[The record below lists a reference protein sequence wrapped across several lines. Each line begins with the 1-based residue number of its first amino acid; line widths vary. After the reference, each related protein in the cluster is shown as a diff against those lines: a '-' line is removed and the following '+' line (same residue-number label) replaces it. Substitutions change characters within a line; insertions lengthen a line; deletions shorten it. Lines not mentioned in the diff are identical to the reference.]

1 MRSSAELPVTL
12 SVLDRLIDLEPESSV
27 EYPLSR
33 EQSLRL
39 LWASVR
45 RDLEQLLN
53 SRRIAFDPDP
63 SYIELR
69 RSLYVIGVADFATFS
84 LTEASEQTRLLR
96 HIQTVIRQFEPRLA
110 NVRLS
115 QLDDLAKTK
124 QLSFRIEATLLTDPA
139 PEQVSFDTTLQLA
152 SGEYVIRETA

>member
-1 MRSSAELPVTL
+1 MRSSVESPVTL
-12 SVLDRLIDLEPESSV
+12 SVLDRLIDLEPESSM

-39 LWASVR
+39 LRASVR

-69 RSLYVIGVADFATFS
+69 RSLYVIGVADFTTFS

-96 HIQTVIRQFEPRLA
+96 HLQTV
-110 NVRLS
+110 
-115 QLDDLAKTK
+115 
-124 QLSFRIEATLLTDPA
+124 
-139 PEQVSFDTTLQLA
+139 
-152 SGEYVIRETA
+152 